1 LSVQLAG
8 KCFGHGVNI
17 MSKCVT
23 VAVVTLAVPYEE
35 FEEGLPTGDQPAGLR
50 LSHVMKWDHMNER
63 VLITGITR
71 AAIAQLAPV
80 RQIEFYRGGSPLHQR
95 MG

>member
-1 LSVQLAG
+1 M
-8 KCFGHGVNI
+8 NI